1 MLRAVPHRSL
11 PLRRPNVF
19 PAGQSGA
26 PYSLLNIRRRAY
38 YPSRKRDGI
47 ILLMFNRGA
56 PNVSGRLSLSRS
68 PLEPPG
74 ALRAAVPR
82 APCRSCPRIAPGLP
96 SRRRIQPGRRS
107 DLRPLRLAGACGRS
121 GQVLALSRD
130 PPTHAPRNLPGLRP
144 VKIRLRSL
152 EFAFYKAKPRKNAIF
167 RPKGRKMNDL
177 AQILFDLLCNSDLH
191 L

>member
-1 MLRAVPHRSL
+1 M
-11 PLRRPNVF
+11 
-19 PAGQSGA
+19 
-26 PYSLLNIRRRAY
+26 
-38 YPSRKRDGI
+38 RKRTRI
-47 ILLMFNRGA
+47 IHVIFNSGA

-74 ALRAAVPR
+74 ALRDEVPR

-96 SRRRIQPGRRS
+96 SRRRIQPGRRG

-144 VKIRLRSL
+144 RKIRLRSL
-152 EFAFYKAKPRKNAIF
+152 EFAFYKPKSRKNAIF

-191 L
+191 M